1 MICRVDLHPSTSS
14 PYLETFWEVH
24 LLLTQPGAFPCTGGR
39 CCHTETHKSD
49 RRPSVPLL
57 QHRRVTWQVIMSHH
71 WLVWSISPGHTP
83 PSRAG
88 GMSGDLSLT
97 SPTASWLES
106 EIVSIMSVRRLKA
119 LYIISQTLIAVN
131 LIELNIDGLCLNITF
146 RLPPPP
152 STSHVSS
159 ELLFQNWNKSIIQER
174 RLVSPRWHFGS

>member
-1 MICRVDLHPSTSS
+1 MYSRLTSVDLLSLSGDF
-14 PYLETFWEVH
+14 L
-24 LLLTQPGAFPCTGGR
+24 GGSFTPDPAW
-39 CCHTETHKSD
+39 CL
-49 RRPSVPLL
+49 PSVLVADVVTQRHINQTDGPL
-57 QHRRVTWQVIMSHH
+57 SHCCSTDVSRDKSLCLTTDWYDRYH
-71 WLVWSISPGHTP
+71 LDTP

-131 LIELNIDGLCLNITF
+131 LIELNIDGLCLNIKF

-159 ELLFQNWNKSIIQER
+159 ELLFQN
-174 RLVSPRWHFGS
+174 